1 MNETIG
7 ARGGHNDRKR
17 SLIIRKQ
24 QKLRLIAEREEKEI
38 KELESRVKKQQK
50 FTLIKTL
57 PIVIAH
63 ETIKTFF
70 STPKASQ
77 IDKKAQVPENNNK
90 EKQIVILDNS
100 NKKIVTTIKLEIN
113 EEYFKKSK
121 SEKRQEEQ
129 ENSKTIKKEEPEEKE
144 NCETKEV
151 KPKISTISNEENNK
165 TDYIQSMKKN
175 TCKTVEVFQDFIPMP
190 IHESEKV
197 VSIRSDLDEEKLTDN
212 QLKKLNKLKT
222 RKLIDEYQKQLKDIR
237 YDLRNLIF
245 EYNILVEES
254 QNAKLSSETEIILDK
269 LSFIINKLEELKRKI
284 EIENLDKYD
293 DNYIYTLVE
302 GYLEEFKDKRV
313 VQEIKDSPLYITISE
328 KLEELDDKKYSLQ
341 KKVDDKKEQ
350 LEIKEEKFEKLKEKY
365 FNVEQINKSLLDF
378 QYEQD
383 QILKEVRE
391 KVKNAISIQEK
402 VEVQITAMN
411 RQTKKIFKMLRRQL
425 LFPGFR
431 SGRSMAT
438 TAAAYLYFVNNILNP
453 QTTTKK
459 YKVITVKD
467 YSKDLENN
475 INNIMD
481 AKNIL
486 NKTSKQI
493 DKMLKEITEEFKDY
507 LGVIKE
513 ADELLSN
520 LKRMK
525 QELKEKEYEM
535 DRIKK
540 EQEKV
545 LETNNQKVKKKGE
558 YPM

>member
-1 MNETIG
+1 
-7 ARGGHNDRKR
+7 
-17 SLIIRKQ
+17 
-24 QKLRLIAEREEKEI
+24 
-38 KELESRVKKQQK
+38 
-50 FTLIKTL
+50 
-57 PIVIAH
+57 
-63 ETIKTFF
+63 
-70 STPKASQ
+70 
-77 IDKKAQVPENNNK
+77 
-90 EKQIVILDNS
+90 
-100 NKKIVTTIKLEIN
+100 
-113 EEYFKKSK
+113 
-121 SEKRQEEQ
+121 
-129 ENSKTIKKEEPEEKE
+129 
-144 NCETKEV
+144 
-151 KPKISTISNEENNK
+151 
-165 TDYIQSMKKN
+165 
-175 TCKTVEVFQDFIPMP
+175 
-190 IHESEKV
+190 
-197 VSIRSDLDEEKLTDN
+197 
-212 QLKKLNKLKT
+212 
-222 RKLIDEYQKQLKDIR
+222 
-237 YDLRNLIF
+237 
-245 EYNILVEES
+245 
-254 QNAKLSSETEIILDK
+254 
-269 LSFIINKLEELKRKI
+269 
-284 EIENLDKYD
+284 
-293 DNYIYTLVE
+293 
-302 GYLEEFKDKRV
+302 
-313 VQEIKDSPLYITISE
+313 
-328 KLEELDDKKYSLQ
+328 
-341 KKVDDKKEQ
+341 
-350 LEIKEEKFEKLKEKY
+350 
-365 FNVEQINKSLLDF
+365 
-378 QYEQD
+378 
-383 QILKEVRE
+383 
-391 KVKNAISIQEK
+391 
-402 VEVQITAMN
+402 MN

>member
-57 PIVIAH
+57 PIIIAH

-70 STPKASQ
+70 NTPKESQ
-77 IDKKAQVPENNNK
+77 VDKKAQVPENNNK

-144 NCETKEV
+144 NHKTKEV
-151 KPKISTISNEENNK
+151 KPTISTISNEENNK
-165 TDYIQSMKKN
+165 IDYTQSMKKN
-175 TCKTVEVFQDFIPMP
+175 TGKTEEVFQDFIPMP
-190 IHESEKV
+190 IHESEKA
-197 VSIRSDLDEEKLTDN
+197 VSKELNLYEENLTDN

-237 YDLRNLIF
+237 FDLRNLIF

-328 KLEELDDKKYSLQ
+328 KLEEL
-341 KKVDDKKEQ
+341 DDKKEQ

-545 LETNNQKVKKKGE
+545 LEKNNQKVKKKGE